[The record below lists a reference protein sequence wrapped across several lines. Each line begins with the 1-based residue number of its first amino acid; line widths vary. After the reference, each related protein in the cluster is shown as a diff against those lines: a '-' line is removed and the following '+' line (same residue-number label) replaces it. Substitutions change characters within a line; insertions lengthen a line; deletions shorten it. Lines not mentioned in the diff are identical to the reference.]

1 MHKKTL
7 SCQIKTYLESLIM
20 RSYQLILCVNMFS
33 CLAKVVK
40 VYNFKFPLLSSFDVV
55 ITTIIM

>member
-7 SCQIKTYLESLIM
+7 SCPIKTYLESFIM
-20 RSYQLILCVNMFS
+20 RYQLILCVNMFS